1 MLNEIALRQ
10 PQAGTWEAACDCA
23 VLISSPWAVLLPT
36 LGTLVPGSPPPSLYS
51 LVSFFLCVLF
61 QSWVLLLPPL
71 LQRSFMP
78 SLLLFQFIE

>member
-51 LVSFFLCVLF
+51 LVSFFLCVLV
-61 QSWVLLLPPL
+61 SVLGSAPSTVAPEVFYAL
-71 LQRSFMP
+71 SP
-78 SLLLFQFIE
+78 SLPVY